1 MTRVLRYSALTLV
14 SALVWSSMAAA
25 SVTEKFDQTYPLA
38 ADGRVS
44 LQNVNGSIEIETWDR
59 NEVRVEAFKKARSRR
74 HLERLRIEI
83 ESDSDRLEIR
93 TRYSKRRSFFSFL
106 DFFRGSKG
114 QVRYVLKVPENA
126 RLDAIRT
133 VNGRVTITGT
143 GGFVEA
149 TSVNGSTSLYKASG
163 PFRISAVNGGVVA
176 EVASLENVD
185 SIHLKSVNGGV
196 RLTLPGD
203 ASASIHATSI
213 NGGIRSDFRSQSRS
227 RRRFLG
233 RRWSAT
239 LGSGDTDISIT
250 TVNGGVRIRRG
261 DGDFQASR

>member
-1 MTRVLRYSALTLV
+1 MTRVLGFSALALV
-14 SALVWSSMAAA
+14 SVLVWSPLAAA

-44 LQNVNGSIEIETWDR
+44 IQNINGSIEIETWDR
-59 NEVRVEAFKKARSRR
+59 NEVRVEAIKKARTRR

-83 ESDSDRLEIR
+83 ESDFERLEIR
-93 TRYSKRRSFFSFL
+93 TRYSKRRNFFSFL
-106 DFFRGSKG
+106 DLFRGSSG

-133 VNGRVTITGT
+133 VNGRVTITGS

-149 TSVNGSTSLYKASG
+149 TSVNGSTSLYQASG
-163 PFRISAVNGGVVA
+163 PFRISTVNGSVVA
-176 EVASLENVD
+176 EVASLEDVD
-185 SIHLKSVNGGV
+185 NIHLKSVNGGV

-203 ASASIHATSI
+203 ASARIHATSV
-213 NGGIRSDFRSQSRS
+213 NGGIRSDFQSQDRS
-227 RRRFLG
+227 RRRMFG

-239 LGSGDTDISIT
+239 LGSGYTDISIT

-261 DGDFQASR
+261 GGDFQASR